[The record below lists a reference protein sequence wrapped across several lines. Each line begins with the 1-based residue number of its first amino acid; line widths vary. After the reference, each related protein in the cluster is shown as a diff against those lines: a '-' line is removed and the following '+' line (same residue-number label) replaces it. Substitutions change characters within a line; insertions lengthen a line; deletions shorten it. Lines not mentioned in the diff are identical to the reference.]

1 MTGGFLIEL
10 DNAAERVFRILNLL
24 LLSINV
30 ITLNIYA
37 SELHS
42 HIHVLEVAI
51 CCLIV
56 SCWMMTTVSG

>member
-10 DNAAERVFRILNLL
+10 DDAAERVFRILNLL

-42 HIHVLEVAI
+42 FTSTSLKLQFVA
-51 CCLIV
+51 
-56 SCWMMTTVSG
+56 